1 VTDDAAS
8 GAGDAD
14 WRQRAV
20 SRSLTAARSRA
31 EDRVQRFLDAAFAI
45 IDEKSSTDFTIQEVI
60 DRSQQSLRAFYQHF
74 NGKDEL
80 LLALFEETVREA
92 ADDIRKA
99 VESETK
105 PMERLHV
112 FVIRLHEWCD
122 PNARPRRRGSHNRL
136 PIMDFMMRLA
146 ADHPDRVKAAM
157 APVSST
163 LLELLGEAVAARAIS
178 VPDTRHAAAL
188 IQQTVMSSWM
198 ADRLVHNPRARATA
212 EETWAFCLH
221 GLSG

>member
-1 VTDDAAS
+1 MPSPGCGPPTPTGPLSRRSSNAGGRGDGTVAVVTDDAAS
-8 GAGDAD
+8 GVGAAA

-20 SRSLTAARSRA
+20 SRGLSAARSRA
-31 EDRVQRFLDAAFAI
+31 EERVQRFLDAAFAL
-45 IDEKSSTDFTIQEVI
+45 IDEKNSTDFTIQEVI

-80 LLALFEETVREA
+80 LLALFEETLREA

-112 FVIRLHEWCD
+112 FVIRLHGWCD
-122 PNARPRRRGSHNRL
+122 PNERPRKRGSHNRR

-146 ADHPDRVKAAM
+146 PDHPERVKAAM

-163 LLELLGEAVAARAIS
+163 LLELLGEAVAAHVID
-178 VPDTRHAAAL
+178 VPETRQAA
-188 IQQTVMSSWM
+188 
-198 ADRLVHNPRARATA
+198 
-212 EETWAFCLH
+212 
-221 GLSG
+221 